1 MYKHKYLEGNWQH
14 DHLKSEDTTADST
27 LGPLIYSAMGL
38 WLGLHYQIWNFF
50 FMEQASN
57 HISYFLLNS
66 QATVAISMHLLQTD
80 ILGIQKFS
88 IVSDLGRKS
97 SQAMTLL
104 STWMPLCWLLG
115 DHILSEASA
124 YKLCSK
130 DSRLWFRARTWLHP
144 FSNISESHF

>member
-14 DHLKSEDTTADST
+14 GHLKSEDTTADSI

-50 FMEQASN
+50 LWSRSQI
-57 HISYFLLNS
+57 ISVTSFL
-66 QATVAISMHLLQTD
+66 TVKPQCISMNLLQTD

-97 SQAMTLL
+97 SQVMTLS
-104 STWMPLCWLLG
+104 STRMPLCWLLG
-115 DHILSEASA
+115 DHILSEASV

-130 DSRLWFRARTWLHP
+130 DPRLWFRALTWLHP